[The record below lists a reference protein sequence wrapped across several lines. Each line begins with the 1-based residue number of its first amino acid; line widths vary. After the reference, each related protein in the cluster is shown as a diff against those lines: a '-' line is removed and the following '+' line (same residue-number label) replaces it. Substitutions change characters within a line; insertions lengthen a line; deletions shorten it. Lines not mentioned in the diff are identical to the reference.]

1 MESRACL
8 PLKIIEDQI
17 QKQIAKQKENRGSYD
32 MHVIYR
38 VKTKDGQV
46 KRLVDLGRMIDNSNY
61 GKVFFAFLED
71 QEKLAADRK

>member
-1 MESRACL
+1 
-8 PLKIIEDQI
+8 
-17 QKQIAKQKENRGSYD
+17 

-61 GKVFFAFLED
+61 GKVFFVFLED
-71 QEKLAADRK
+71 QEKLAADWK